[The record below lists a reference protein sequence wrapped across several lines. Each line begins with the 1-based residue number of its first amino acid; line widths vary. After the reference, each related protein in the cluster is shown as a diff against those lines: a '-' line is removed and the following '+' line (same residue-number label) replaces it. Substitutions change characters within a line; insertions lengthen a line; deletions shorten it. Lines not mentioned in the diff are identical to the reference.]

1 MMVTGMEEVDSET
14 PPLPHPLHLTAKNL
28 SLPLLLQGR
37 ATGRA
42 QLACT
47 LIKLLLHALG
57 QSARKPE
64 KGPPTQA
71 ATFFPRKVSESSLCL
86 QVSGLSYLKRSL
98 ALQGLSLLSFL
109 VTRRRS
115 HRQE

>member
-1 MMVTGMEEVDSET
+1 MMVTGMEEVDPET
-14 PPLPHPLHLTAKNL
+14 PPLPHPPHLTAKNL
-28 SLPLLLQGR
+28 SVTATPLPGQGHR
-37 ATGRA
+37 PGTTGMH
-42 QLACT
+42 
-47 LIKLLLHALG
+47 LHALG

-86 QVSGLSYLKRSL
+86 QVSGLSYLRRSL

-115 HRQE
+115 HWQE